1 MIFRVTCVVAAV
13 LPRFYADLALRFS
26 LGSIVPDLI
35 LGPRCD
41 SAAVQRAVMRSRADG
56 VALVDLSRAEWF
68 TPFGLVSVLAFI
80 DRQCR
85 DGLLVAFVPP
95 ADRNKAGY
103 LNRMRLG
110 DRLDELGVA
119 HTLPFVPSRNNSNL
133 MELHSF
139 DSVSNMER
147 FAQHIHDSVAPTD
160 GKYARALYRSLSEAG
175 ENVELHSG
183 LSNGSTFSL
192 RTVRAKLVLVALT
205 TAATVSTVAAVT
217 VSFAQGWFFVALF
230 AAAAV
235 AMVIAHRRATS
246 IPEPMTSL
254 QDLGVLAGQL
264 RCLTMV
270 FGFCWGAVYLTTNSL
285 LPGSLTDR
293 VSAGV
298 SGAALAAIAV
308 GSARGALQCAP
319 ALLSQRNVRSAH
331 PLNAVAVVAT
341 WTALWVLT
349 CAVLAPVVT
358 VLTTFAVTVGAV
370 LTLAVFFIGVAAVR
384 LRSLHGLVGELA
396 AALDAYYVAL
406 TDTATVKTGSER
418 EAYLAV
424 DRLMHLRPV
433 GLMFAAPAEERRA
446 RGAPRSSFH
455 RRVRNGRA
463 HECSPGAPA
472 LSSYTTLNR
481 AGPAARSC

>member
-13 LPRFYADLALRFS
+13 LPRLHADLALCFS

-139 DSVSNMER
+139 DSVSSMER
-147 FAQHIHDSVAPTD
+147 LAQHIHDSVAPTD

-183 LSNGSTFSL
+183 LSNGFLAAQRTRDWGSTPTL
-192 RTVRAKLVLVALT
+192 RFAVADSGRGFLENLRPFGAQSYGEALQMALGGVSSVPGSGRRGGLKVLSGLLAGLGGTIVVSSGASMVSKDAKSSAVR
-205 TAATVSTVAAVT
+205 
-217 VSFAQGWFFVALF
+217 SFAEPFAGSVFEGVVPLF
-230 AAAAV
+230 
-235 AMVIAHRRATS
+235 
-246 IPEPMTSL
+246 
-254 QDLGVLAGQL
+254 D
-264 RCLTMV
+264 
-270 FGFCWGAVYLTTNSL
+270 GA
-285 LPGSLTDR
+285 R
-293 VSAGV
+293 
-298 SGAALAAIAV
+298 
-308 GSARGALQCAP
+308 
-319 ALLSQRNVRSAH
+319 
-331 PLNAVAVVAT
+331 
-341 WTALWVLT
+341 
-349 CAVLAPVVT
+349 
-358 VLTTFAVTVGAV
+358 
-370 LTLAVFFIGVAAVR
+370 
-384 LRSLHGLVGELA
+384 
-396 AALDAYYVAL
+396 
-406 TDTATVKTGSER
+406 
-418 EAYLAV
+418 
-424 DRLMHLRPV
+424 
-433 GLMFAAPAEERRA
+433 
-446 RGAPRSSFH
+446 
-455 RRVRNGRA
+455 
-463 HECSPGAPA
+463 
-472 LSSYTTLNR
+472 
-481 AGPAARSC
+481 